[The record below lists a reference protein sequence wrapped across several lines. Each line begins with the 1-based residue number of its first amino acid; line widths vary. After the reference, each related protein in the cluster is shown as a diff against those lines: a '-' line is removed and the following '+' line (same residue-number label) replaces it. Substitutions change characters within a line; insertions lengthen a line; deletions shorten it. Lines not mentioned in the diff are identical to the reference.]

1 MYMLS
6 FEIFFYT
13 KSMSYLITRK
23 MYYIF
28 QWTIR
33 RMLDNIGPFV
43 LKTNQTNM
51 HAYTFI
57 YIFSVHVLAKMSCT
71 VARKTDY

>member
-6 FEIFFYT
+6 FEIFFNT
-13 KSMSYLITRK
+13 KSLSYLITRK

-28 QWTIR
+28 QWTIKH
-33 RMLDNIGPFV
+33 MLDNIEHLL

-51 HAYTFI
+51 HAHI
-57 YIFSVHVLAKMSCT
+57 YIFSVHVFAKMSCT